1 MSAIQKELQQS
12 CFDEELG
19 FRLKM
24 LRQIK
29 CVSQEELAEY
39 LGTSYQQV
47 QRYEAGKSK
56 MPPER
61 LILCSNLL
69 RVPVE
74 QILIG
79 TENDERY
86 AEFDKKTINIASAI
100 ASLPNP
106 EVAQH
111 IYKLAMSIGSDKN
124 I

>member
-1 MSAIQKELQQS
+1 MSAVQKELQQT

-24 LRQIK
+24 IRQMK
-29 CVSQEELAEY
+29 GVSQEELAEY

-47 QRYEAGKSK
+47 QRYESGKSK

-61 LILCSNLL
+61 LILCSNML
-69 RVPVE
+69 RVSVE

-111 IYKLAMSIGSDKN
+111 IYKLAMSISGSHD
-124 I
+124 

>member
-1 MSAIQKELQQS
+1 MSAVQKELQQT

-24 LRQIK
+24 IRQMK
-29 CVSQEELAEY
+29 GVSQEELAEY

-47 QRYEAGKSK
+47 QRYESGKSK

-69 RVPVE
+69 RVSVE

-111 IYKLAMSIGSDKN
+111 IYKLAMSISGSHD
-124 I
+124 